1 MTEIFWLKA
10 WFAVSM
16 IGLVW
21 FSWGEWV
28 DSYDPYGDIASRIT
42 RALIAA
48 GAGFF
53 TFGLVSAFLF
63 LIGCGLIWFFT
74 A

>member
-28 DSYDPYGDIASRIT
+28 DSYDPYVGIAHRLT

-53 TFGLVSAFLF
+53 TFGVGSAFLF
-63 LIGCGLIWFFT
+63 MIGHGLVWLFS
-74 A
+74 